1 MGIFIFLFVFYIIWN
16 EFRCY
21 ELFKMLINLS
31 NIFGDHVT
39 LTGKIVKH
47 ITKKEDEINER

>member
-21 ELFKMLINLS
+21 ELLKMLINLS